1 MKKCL
6 NCEKDVAAKEN
17 KFCSKSCSAIF
28 NNLKRNKIVMPNC
41 KECGKAVK
49 KSTAI
54 FCSQKCFGVNK
65 ISRNEKLLNFCGVCN
80 KKVPEKRKYCSVDCA
95 VKGRNKS
102 KVEEWRNGIDV
113 KISTFSLRSL
123 LRKEDGCSCS
133 KCGNEQW
140 NGIPIHLEVEHIDG
154 NSENNLRNNVCLL
167 CPNCHAQT
175 STYKSKNIGNGR
187 HARRTRY
194 KEGKSF

>member
-6 NCEKDVAAKEN
+6 NCKKDVIAKEN
-17 KFCSKSCSAIF
+17 KFCSRSCSAIF
-28 NNLKRNKIVMPNC
+28 NNAIRNKIVMPSC

-49 KSTAI
+49 KSNAS
-54 FCSQKCFGVNK
+54 FCSQKCFGLNK
-65 ISRNEKLLNFCGVCN
+65 IARNERSLNSCGACD
-80 KKVPEKRKYCSVDCA
+80 KKVAKNRKYCSVDCA
-95 VKGRNKS
+95 GNGRSQS
-102 KVEEWRNGIDV
+102 KIEEWRKGMEV
-113 KISTFSLRSL
+113 KISNFSLRTL

-133 KCGNEQW
+133 KCGNTQW

-154 NSENNLRNNVCLL
+154 NSANNVRGNVCLL

-175 STYKSKNIGNGR
+175 PTYKSKNIGNGR
-187 HARRTRY
+187 HSRRTRY